1 VFRQIGVD
9 LMTLPEVDGYKY
21 VVVAIDYFSKWSE
34 ARPLFDKTAV
44 SVARFLYD
52 DIICRHGCPRIQIN
66 DQGREFLNSLNDELS
81 RLTGTRQRV
90 TSAYHPQANGL
101 VERQNRTI
109 KNCLLKVLQNNVNK
123 WPSILQG
130 VLFAHRTAQ
139 HFSTG
144 YSPFKILYQREAI
157 LPIDVDDIDDSS
169 ENEEEKCDNGSIENA
184 FNQDDFDKTLN
195 KMINMRNVMEN
206 HAKQNIN
213 EAQKRQRLSYGK
225 RHNTGYIFKKN
236 DKVLVRN
243 LRRDDRKGG
252 WKYVPWE
259 GPYTIVSINKGDT
272 CTLKSKDNILAKK
285 QHLSNL
291 KYFKESFSI
300 KDVEEKLLKKNDEK
314 MNEGVNED
322 LHEEVYEELNKEAG
336 RIKCD
341 GLTTIMEAE
350 FDEHK
355 ADTEKQINNKMVDN
369 EDVVCTRLSVID
381 KRRVFN
387 PVAKPWQIL
396 KCKQL
401 NLNLT
406 EVLKFKRRGQFL
418 SEPAETKNI
427 LGDGNC
433 LYRALSYWITG
444 TEENHREIRKRISEV
459 RNTHI

>member
-1 VFRQIGVD
+1 
-9 LMTLPEVDGYKY
+9 MTLPEVDGYKY

-34 ARPLFDKTAV
+34 ARPLYDKTAV

-81 RLTGTRQRV
+81 RLTGTQQRV

-144 YSPFKILYQREAI
+144 YSPFKMVYQREAI
-157 LPIDVDDIDDSS
+157 LPIDVDGSS
-169 ENEEEKCDNGSIENA
+169 ENEEEKCKNGMIENA
-184 FNQDDFDKTLN
+184 FNQEEFDKTLD
-195 KMINMRNVMEN
+195 KMITMRNVMEN
-206 HAKQNIN
+206 HAKQNIG
-213 EAQKRQRLSYGK
+213 EAQKRQRLSYAK
-225 RHNTGYIFKKN
+225 RHNTGYIFKEN

-259 GPYTIVSINKGDT
+259 GPYTIVSINKGNT
-272 CTLKSKDNILAKK
+272 CTLKSKHKMLAKK

-291 KYFKESFSI
+291 KYFKESSNTNGVDL
-300 KDVEEKLLKKNDEK
+300 KNNVEEKLIGENDEN

-322 LHEEVYEELNKEAG
+322 FNGGLYTKLNTLKVEEDGKITLK
-336 RIKCD
+336 
-341 GLTTIMEAE
+341 GLTNIMEGE
-350 FDEHK
+350 LGEDK
-355 ADTEKQINNKMVDN
+355 EKRVINDMVDN
-369 EDVVCTRLSVID
+369 DDDVVCTSVSVVD
-381 KRRVFN
+381 KRRRVFN

-396 KCKQL
+396 KCAQL
-401 NLNLT
+401 KLNLT
-406 EVLKFKRRGQFL
+406 EVLKFKGRGKFL
-418 SEPAETKNI
+418 SEPAATKKI
-427 LGDGNC
+427 IGDGNC

-444 TEENHREIRKRISEV
+444 TEDNHMEIRKCIAEV
-459 RNTHI
+459 RNMHI